1 MVESDLNRWLTSAS
15 RRTLV
20 VGIINMTP
28 DSFSDGGRLSGPE
41 EAADLAEEMVAA
53 GADWLDVGGESTRPG
68 SRPVDPDEQV
78 RRAIPAIAAIRKRVD
93 AIISIDTT
101 SSRVAQEAV
110 GAGANIVNDV
120 SAGRNDPD
128 MLPMIGRRGLAVVLM
143 HMQGSPQTMQQS
155 PSYRNVTVEVSAF
168 LLERRDRA
176 ADAGVDR
183 AKIIFDA
190 GIGFGKNLGHDLTL
204 LHDTAALAGLGQ
216 PLMVG
221 PSRKRFIGEITGEKQ
236 PEKRVAGTAAVVAW
250 CVAAGAAAVRVHDV
264 GPITQTV
271 RMIEAISSQ
280 KIRGIS

>member
-236 PEKRVAGTAAVVAW
+236 PEKRIMGTAAVVAW